1 MIRCEDRKIEIDGED
16 DLIKAQFVGI
26 ASCIKEKFGV
36 KEYRKILYYAEM
48 SEEEMREE
56 NEKIKQKEEVYRI
69 VLSTLASRLRSEIAK
84 VPEEIEERK
93 E

>member
-1 MIRCEDRKIEIDGED
+1 M
-16 DLIKAQFVGI
+16 
-26 ASCIKEKFGV
+26 